1 MTLTCFYYCKQKKGE
16 RATFFRYYNSRKNY
30 NYKEGSKE
38 KKQRTDTKNDAKKSK
53 IDKYDNLQMA
63 IKKCP
68 ILVLQYRKKYHLKA
82 P

>member
-1 MTLTCFYYCKQKKGE
+1 MKKKRILELKWHQMTLTCFYSCKHK
-16 RATFFRYYNSRKNY
+16 KNY

>member
-1 MTLTCFYYCKQKKGE
+1 MTLTCFYSCKQKKG
-16 RATFFRYYNSRKNY
+16 RKSDIHCYYNSRKNY

-63 IKKCP
+63 IK
-68 ILVLQYRKKYHLKA
+68 
-82 P
+82 